1 MGWFFFTINFDWN
14 NVPFS
19 RASHSHGRMD
29 LTYDLVWL
37 WLHCHHQSG
46 QLLAPASPDDLYFFS
61 LSSCCV
67 RVSFSSSGM
76 WSVCLGTGLVNEQMV
91 IMVLAWKMKIYPHS
105 LCLRALKSDTH
116 GTGLPVSQFSCWH
129 LSIHMR
135 ASGQKVDIEKNC
147 RPGQD
152 RASVV

>member
-14 NVPFS
+14 KVPFS

-29 LTYDLVWL
+29 LTYDLVRL

-61 LSSCCV
+61 LSSCCM
-67 RVSFSSSGM
+67 RVSFSGSGM
-76 WSVCLGTGLVNEQMV
+76 WSVCLGAGLVNEQMV

-105 LCLRALKSDTH
+105 CMLKS
-116 GTGLPVSQFSCWH
+116 P
-129 LSIHMR
+129 
-135 ASGQKVDIEKNC
+135 EKWYT
-147 RPGQD
+147 RD
-152 RASVV
+152 RASCFPVFMLTSFNPHESIRSESGHWEEL